1 MIFISFYFTDS
12 YILFFLKD
20 KKNPNEFRIFILLI
34 IELNYDLK
42 YEKS

>member
-1 MIFISFYFTDS
+1 MNFELLQFYLTFE
-12 YILFFLKD
+12 D

-42 YEKS
+42 